1 MKISELI
8 TELQKLDPEIEV
20 YGESEVSRWPI
31 QADELT
37 PEDGILILGYKH

>member
-20 YGESEVSRWPI
+20 YGESQVSRWPI
-31 QADELT
+31 QAEEIV
-37 PEDGILILGYKH
+37 PEGGILILGYKH